1 MPKLSLADVS
11 NITGQETSAIN
22 TLNNNF
28 EAIEEAFDN
37 TLSRDGTSPNTMLVD
52 LDMNSKDVINVG
64 TLVADYITVGGETLT
79 SELFA
84 QGPQG
89 EQGPQGPAGTTSPP
103 ASTTVEGILEIA
115 TLSEALAGTPT
126 NLAIVSDVM
135 KQIVDL
141 ICPVGSV
148 QGFLR
153 NSPPSGWL
161 ELNGLT
167 IGSASSGATA
177 RANADTETLF
187 TLLWQQTSAVDL
199 PIYTSTGVLSSKGAS
214 ASADFA
220 ANKRL
225 ALPNTRGEFLRGWDN
240 GRGVDIGRTIAS
252 SQIEAIGPHTHTAS
266 TDSQGAHSHTFSI
279 SRTNRRG
286 LNGNV
291 NVPDWSSGDTATG
304 SSTYNGSTAS
314 TGAHTHTITVNNN
327 SGTENRPR
335 NVSVMYCVKY

>member
-1 MPKLSLADVS
+1 MPKVSLSDVS

-52 LDMNSKDVINVG
+52 LDMNSKDIINVG

-79 SELFA
+79 SELFS

-153 NSPPSGWL
+153 NTTPSGWL

-167 IGSASSGATA
+167 IGNASSGATA
-177 RANADTETLF
+177 RANADTETLY

-240 GRGVDIGRTIAS
+240 GRGVDTGRTLGG
-252 SQIEAIGPHTHTAS
+252 SQSDLVKAHTHTGS
-266 TDSQGAHSHTFSI
+266 TSSSGSHSHTYSI
-279 SRTNRRG
+279 YLGNRRG
-286 LNGNV
+286 LNGSV
-291 NVPDWSSGDTATG
+291 NSPHWSSGDTYTG
-304 SSTYNGSTAS
+304 ASTHNGTTDT
-314 TGAHTHTITVNNN
+314 TGAHSHTVTIDAN
-327 SGTENRPR
+327 SGVENRPR